1 MPPAQQPPPQIQQPS
16 PGIWDKYK
24 VWLISG
30 PLAVLLLALVTFLLV
45 HHAKKKQVMYNFD
58 ELKDWI
64 KKESG
69 TGTSKSDIKNILAE
83 RTGWTNEEIE
93 EAFTELKEPAQA
105 EQEGQTEQA
114 A

>member
-1 MPPAQQPPPQIQQPS
+1 
-16 PGIWDKYK
+16 
-24 VWLISG
+24 
-30 PLAVLLLALVTFLLV
+30 
-45 HHAKKKQVMYNFD
+45 MYNFD

-83 RTGWTNEEIE
+83 RTGWTHEEIE
-93 EAFTELKEPAQA
+93 EAFTELKEP
-105 EQEGQTEQA
+105 EQA